1 MFKRKIQLQLE
12 VWKNS
17 ENRKPL
23 VVKGIRQCGKTT
35 AVKHF
40 AETHYENTVYIDFH
54 EQDDIISLFD
64 GPLTV
69 DNLTTIISA
78 ALPTARFVPHKTCLI
93 FDEIQECPRARGAL
107 KFFRQDG
114 RYDVICTGSLLGVSG
129 YKTSVQQQRE
139 NNASIPV
146 GSEEYIKMF
155 PMDFEEWLWANGI
168 NDNVI
173 DLLRLY
179 FQNEKPVPQA
189 LHTTLR
195 RLLLEY
201 VVVGGMPEV
210 VQRFIDTHDINQT
223 LSLQKAILQG
233 YKADMIKYAPQQSQP
248 YIHQCFDSIPR
259 QLAKENG
266 KFQYSVVRLG
276 GRSSQYEGSLQ
287 WIEDAGIIN
296 RCHNMSITEL
306 PLDGNA
312 IDSEF
317 KIYMEDTG
325 LFVAMLEPG
334 TQADILRGSMLTYKG
349 AMFENFVAGTFS
361 KMGRRLYYFRK
372 ESGLELDFIIR
383 YKGACTP
390 VECKATSG
398 KAQSLRTIL
407 KHPEKYHITSAIKL
421 GDYNIGRQ
429 EKLLTLP
436 LYMTF
441 LLTDL

>member
-12 VWKNS
+12 AWKSS
-17 ENRKPL
+17 ENHKPL

-35 AVKHF
+35 AVKNF
-40 AETHYENTVYIDFH
+40 AQTHYENTVYIDFH
-54 EQDDIISLFD
+54 EQDDMISLFD

-93 FDEIQECPRARGAL
+93 LDEIQECPRARGAL

-129 YKTSVQQQRE
+129 YKTSAQQQRE

-179 FQNEKPVPQA
+179 LQNEEPVPQA

-266 KFQYSVVRLG
+266 KFQYSVVRHG
-276 GRSSQYEGSLQ
+276 GRSNQYDGSLQ

-383 YKGACTP
+383 YKGACIP

-398 KAQSLRTIL
+398 KAQSLRTVL
-407 KHPEKYHITSAIKL
+407 KHPEKYHIASAIKL

>member
-1 MFKRKIQLQLE
+1 MFKRKITSQLE
-12 VWKNS
+12 IWKNT
-17 ENRKPL
+17 ENHKPL
-23 VVKGIRQCGKTT
+23 VVKGVRQCGKTT
-35 AVKHF
+35 TVRHF
-40 AETHYENTVYIDFH
+40 AETHYDNVIYIDFH
-54 EQDDIISLFD
+54 EQDDMASLFD

-78 ALPTARFVPHKTCLI
+78 AVPSARFIPHHTCLI
-93 FDEIQECPRARGAL
+93 MDEIQECPRARGAL

-129 YKTSVQQQRE
+129 YSTFSLQNKK
-139 NNASIPV
+139 NASIPV
-146 GSEEYIKMF
+146 GSEDYIEMF

-173 DLLRLY
+173 DMLHHH
-179 FQNEKPVPQA
+179 FTNEEPVPQA
-189 LHTTLR
+189 LHSTLR

-210 VQRFIDTHDINQT
+210 VQKYLATHDINQT
-223 LSLQKAILQG
+223 LTIQKAILQG
-233 YKADMIKYAPQQSQP
+233 YKADMIKYAPPQSQP
-248 YIHQCFDSIPR
+248 YILQCFNSIPK

-266 KFQYSVVRLG
+266 KFQYSVVKSG
-276 GRSSQYEGSLQ
+276 GRSSQYAVSLQ

-296 RCHNMSITEL
+296 RCHNMNITEL
-306 PLDGNA
+306 PLDGNS
-312 IDSEF
+312 IENEF

-325 LFVAMLEPG
+325 LFVAMLDPG
-334 TQADILRGSMLTYKG
+334 TQADILRGSMLSYKG

-361 KMGRRLYYFRK
+361 KMGKRLYYFRK
-372 ESGLELDFIIR
+372 DSGLELDFIIR
-383 YKGACTP
+383 YKGQCTP

-398 KAQSLRTIL
+398 KAQSLRTVL
-407 KHPEKYHITSAIKL
+407 KHTEKYHIFSAIKL

-429 EKLLTLP
+429 DNVLTLP

-441 LLTDL
+441 LLTEV

>member
-1 MFKRKIQLQLE
+1 
-12 VWKNS
+12 
-17 ENRKPL
+17 
-23 VVKGIRQCGKTT
+23 
-35 AVKHF
+35 
-40 AETHYENTVYIDFH
+40 
-54 EQDDIISLFD
+54 
-64 GPLTV
+64 
-69 DNLTTIISA
+69 
-78 ALPTARFVPHKTCLI
+78 
-93 FDEIQECPRARGAL
+93 
-107 KFFRQDG
+107 
-114 RYDVICTGSLLGVSG
+114 
-129 YKTSVQQQRE
+129 
-139 NNASIPV
+139 
-146 GSEEYIKMF
+146 
-155 PMDFEEWLWANGI
+155 
-168 NDNVI
+168 
-173 DLLRLY
+173 
-179 FQNEKPVPQA
+179 
-189 LHTTLR
+189 
-195 RLLLEY
+195 
-201 VVVGGMPEV
+201 MPEV

-266 KFQYSVVRLG
+266 KFQYSVVRHG
-276 GRSSQYEGSLQ
+276 GRSNQYDGSLQ

-383 YKGACTP
+383 YKGACIP

-398 KAQSLRTIL
+398 KAQSLRTVL
-407 KHPEKYHITSAIKL
+407 KHPEKYHIASAIKL